1 MRPQRG
7 KISTTIDTSRLNRI
21 LRDLPGNRAHALET
35 IAREINTAAVVSMGE
50 EKHGR
55 MYDVGGVAE
64 HQASAPG
71 EAPAIDTGYLAN
83 SMTAEL
89 LNSETAIVYTNAE
102 YAEELEFG
110 GSHLAPR
117 PFLQPAVSRV
127 TAAIERDPAAYFAG
141 VVGG

>member
-21 LRDLPGNRAHALET
+21 LRDLPSNRAHALET
-35 IAREINTAAVVSMGE
+35 IAREINAAAVVSMGE

-55 MYDVGGVAE
+55 IDDFG

>member
-1 MRPQRG
+1 MARTGVRVD
-7 KISTTIDTSRLNRI
+7 IDTTKLNAI
-21 LRDLPGNRAHALET
+21 LRALPGNRARALET
-35 IAREINTAAVVSMGE
+35 IAREINTAVVVSMAA

-55 MYDVGGVAE
+55 IDDFG

-110 GSHLAPR
+110 GSKLAPR

-127 TAAIERDPAAYFAG
+127 TAAVERDPAAYFAG